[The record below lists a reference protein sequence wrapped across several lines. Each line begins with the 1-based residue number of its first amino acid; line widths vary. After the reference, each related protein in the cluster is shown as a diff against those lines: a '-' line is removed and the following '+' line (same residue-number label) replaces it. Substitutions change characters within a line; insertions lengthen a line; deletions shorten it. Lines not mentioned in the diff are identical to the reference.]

1 MHHHRHHWV
10 AVVWSS
16 AVGLGALAIG
26 GCPALAQSPTAEA
39 PIAPTAESI
48 ARTTS
53 PTIPNEAA
61 TPVEPRADST
71 ANPTA
76 TDPTADQAAN
86 PTSNPASD
94 LPEEEPNRAFRQ
106 TGCFGDEPIATDK
119 EIRQQGLTPP
129 SLWLTRDLLGGK
141 IVNRWTI
148 HTGNDERPPWVEV
161 TFNLQPWNN
170 LEYPRQ
176 YAYLNEFGRVAREY
190 GYNVRVCNS
199 RGDTLAAQFCTWDQM
214 RGWSTCPIYLPGGFS
229 ARVRSPLF

>member
-1 MHHHRHHWV
+1 MHHHRHYWV
-10 AVVWSS
+10 AVVG
-16 AVGLGALAIG
+16 AMLGLGSLALG
-26 GCPALAQSPTAEA
+26 GWPAVAQIPSGDA
-39 PIAPTAESI
+39 I
-48 ARTTS
+48 ARTSPPPGGSKPAPVSDSTPDPEAADPATDQAVQPATS
-53 PTIPNEAA
+53 PA
-61 TPVEPRADST
+61 
-71 ANPTA
+71 
-76 TDPTADQAAN
+76 ADQ
-86 PTSNPASD
+86 
-94 LPEEEPNRAFRQ
+94 PEEEPNRAFRQ

-148 HTGNDERPPWVEV
+148 HTGNDELPPWVEV

>member
-1 MHHHRHHWV
+1 LGG
-10 AVVWSS
+10 AG
-16 AVGLGALAIG
+16 VGWAEPPIVRSHQP
-26 GCPALAQSPTAEA
+26 PASITA
-39 PIAPTAESI
+39 IAPTAAQADAAITQPATTPSGETPSRESV
-48 ARTTS
+48 AESSDSPSNLGSLPDTTS
-53 PTIPNEAA
+53 TAA
-61 TPVEPRADST
+61 APQSTEEP
-71 ANPTA
+71 
-76 TDPTADQAAN
+76 
-86 PTSNPASD
+86 
-94 LPEEEPNRAFRQ
+94 EEPNRAFRQ

-148 HTGNDERPPWVEV
+148 HIGNDELPPWVEV